1 MQNREMINSIKKLR
15 ETIYQTEKDNIPASL
30 EIITY
35 YDRVS
40 AESLANNNLSIAI
53 NENIKRIKL

>member
-35 YDRVS
+35 YDSDS

-53 NENIKRIKL
+53 NEKHKED

>member
-35 YDRVS
+35 YDSVS

-53 NENIKRIKL
+53 NEKHKED